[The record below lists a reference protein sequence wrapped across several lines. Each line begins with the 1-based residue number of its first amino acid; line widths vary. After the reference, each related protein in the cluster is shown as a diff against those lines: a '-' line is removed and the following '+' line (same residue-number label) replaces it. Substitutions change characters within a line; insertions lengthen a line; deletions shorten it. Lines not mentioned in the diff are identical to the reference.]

1 MNQKTFLILLL
12 LFSLLSSTNAADP
25 SVLAIYGDG
34 VHSFYAGKFQQSYDY
49 LSEVIEIG
57 TDDPRV
63 YYFRGLSALRLGSQR
78 DADDDFTKGATFEAE
93 RGNTRTISRAL
104 ERIQGPDRLLLE
116 QCRSKARLALA
127 ERQAPQLSRTRQ
139 SFLSGERR
147 YSGIG
152 GSESQDNLPKPPV
165 EVENST
171 QENKSAE
178 VDDVVGKTDEAQP
191 MLPLGAEK
199 AQRDSDAFFGTK
211 DKEASG
217 DKEESRNKEAFG
229 MKEKPEPSDSDPS
242 VKKSKTLFDDP
253 FGDDPFADGPRRTDP
268 KPEQPVPNADNKTM
282 SADDSNDPFNFAPRK
297 PTGSNTQ
304 RDQIEMQ
311 NEMLDAEAADS
322 RDQRDAMNER
332 DAAAGD

>member
-1 MNQKTFLILLL
+1 MHQKTFLTLLV
-12 LFSLLSSTNAADP
+12 LFSFLSSTNAADP
-25 SVLAIYGDG
+25 SVLAIYGEG
-34 VHSFYAGKFQQSYDY
+34 VHSFYAGNFQQSYDY

-63 YYFRGLSALRLGSQR
+63 YYFRGLSALRLGSQK

-93 RGNTRTISRAL
+93 RGNTRTVSRAL

-116 QCRSKARLALA
+116 QSRSKARLALA
-127 ERQAPQLSRTRQ
+127 ERQEPQLNRTRQ
-139 SFLSGERR
+139 SFLSGGRR

-152 GSESQDNLPKPPV
+152 GTESQENLPKPAV
-165 EVENST
+165 ELEPMP
-171 QENKSAE
+171 EDKSAE
-178 VDDVVGKTDEAQP
+178 VDVVAEKADEAQP
-191 MLPLGAEK
+191 MQPLGAEK

-211 DKEASG
+211 DKEESG
-217 DKEESRNKEAFG
+217 DREAFD
-229 MKEKPEPSDSDPS
+229 MNEKPEPAESDPGT
-242 VKKSKTLFDDP
+242 KKPKALFDDP

-268 KPEQPVPNADNKTM
+268 MPGQPVPNADDKTM
-282 SADDSNDPFNFAPRK
+282 SSGDSNDPFNFAPRK

-322 RDQRDAMNER
+322 RDQREAMNER

>member
-1 MNQKTFLILLL
+1 MHQKTFLTLLV
-12 LFSLLSSTNAADP
+12 LFSFLSSTNAADP
-25 SVLAIYGDG
+25 SVLAIYGEG
-34 VHSFYAGKFQQSYDY
+34 VHSFYAGNFQQSYDY

-63 YYFRGLSALRLGSQR
+63 YYFRGLSALRLGSQK

-93 RGNTRTISRAL
+93 RGNTRTVSRAL

-116 QCRSKARLALA
+116 QSRSKARLALA
-127 ERQAPQLSRTRQ
+127 ERQEPQLNRTRQ
-139 SFLSGERR
+139 SFLSGGRR

-152 GSESQDNLPKPPV
+152 GTESQENLPKPAV
-165 EVENST
+165 ELEPMP
-171 QENKSAE
+171 EDKSAE
-178 VDDVVGKTDEAQP
+178 VDVVAEKADEAQP
-191 MLPLGAEK
+191 MQPLGAEK
-199 AQRDSDAFFGTK
+199 AQRDFDAFFGTK
-211 DKEASG
+211 DKEESG
-217 DKEESRNKEAFG
+217 DKEVFDMN
-229 MKEKPEPSDSDPS
+229 EKPEPAESDPGT
-242 VKKSKTLFDDP
+242 KKPKALFDDP

-268 KPEQPVPNADNKTM
+268 MPGQPVPNADDKTM
-282 SADDSNDPFNFAPRK
+282 SSGDSNDPFNFAPRK

-322 RDQRDAMNER
+322 RDQREAMNER

>member
-1 MNQKTFLILLL
+1 MHQKTFLTLLV
-12 LFSLLSSTNAADP
+12 LFSLLSSTKAADP
-25 SVLAIYGDG
+25 SVLAIYGEG
-34 VHSFYAGKFQQSYDY
+34 VHSFYAGNFQQSYDY

-63 YYFRGLSALRLGSQR
+63 YYFRGLSALRLGSQK

-93 RGNTRTISRAL
+93 RGNTRTVSRAL

-116 QCRSKARLALA
+116 QSRSKARLALA
-127 ERQAPQLSRTRQ
+127 ERQEPQLSSSRQ
-139 SFLSGERR
+139 SFLSSGRR

-152 GSESQDNLPKPPV
+152 GTESQENLPKPAV
-165 EVENST
+165 ELEPMP
-171 QENKSAE
+171 EDKPAE
-178 VDDVVGKTDEAQP
+178 VDVVAEKADEAQP
-191 MLPLGAEK
+191 MQPLGAEK
-199 AQRDSDAFFGTK
+199 AQRDSDAFFGAK
-211 DKEASG
+211 DKEESG
-217 DKEESRNKEAFG
+217 DKEAFD
-229 MKEKPEPSDSDPS
+229 MNEKLEPAESDPGT
-242 VKKSKTLFDDP
+242 KKPKALFDDP

-268 KPEQPVPNADNKTM
+268 MPGQPVLNADDKTM
-282 SADDSNDPFNFAPRK
+282 SSGDSNDPFNFAPRK

-322 RDQRDAMNER
+322 RDQREAMNER

>member
-1 MNQKTFLILLL
+1 MHQKTFLTLLV

-25 SVLAIYGDG
+25 SVLAIYGEG
-34 VHSFYAGKFQQSYDY
+34 VHSFYAGNFQQSYDY

-63 YYFRGLSALRLGSQR
+63 YYFRGLSALRLGSQK

-93 RGNTRTISRAL
+93 RGNTRTVSRAL

-116 QCRSKARLALA
+116 QSRSKARLALA
-127 ERQAPQLSRTRQ
+127 ERQEPQLSSSRQ
-139 SFLSGERR
+139 SFLSGGRR

-152 GSESQDNLPKPPV
+152 GTESQEKLPNPAV
-165 EVENST
+165 EIEPMA
-171 QENKSAE
+171 EDKSAE
-178 VDDVVGKTDEAQP
+178 VDVVAEKADEAQP
-191 MLPLGAEK
+191 MQPLGAEK

-211 DKEASG
+211 DKGESG
-217 DKEESRNKEAFG
+217 DREAFD
-229 MKEKPEPSDSDPS
+229 MNEKPEPAESDPGT
-242 VKKSKTLFDDP
+242 KKPKALFDDP

-268 KPEQPVPNADNKTM
+268 MPGQPVPNADDKTM
-282 SADDSNDPFNFAPRK
+282 SSGDSNDPFNFAPRK

-322 RDQRDAMNER
+322 RDQREAMNER

>member
-1 MNQKTFLILLL
+1 MHQKTFLTLLV
-12 LFSLLSSTNAADP
+12 LFSFLSSTNAADP
-25 SVLAIYGDG
+25 SVLAIYGEG
-34 VHSFYAGKFQQSYDY
+34 VHSFYAGNFQQSYDY

-57 TDDPRV
+57 TDDARV
-63 YYFRGLSALRLGSQR
+63 YYFRGLSALRLGSQK

-93 RGNTRTISRAL
+93 RGNTRTVSRAL

-116 QCRSKARLALA
+116 QSRSKARLALA
-127 ERQAPQLSRTRQ
+127 ERQEPQLSSSRQ
-139 SFLSGERR
+139 SFLSGGRR

-152 GSESQDNLPKPPV
+152 GTESQENLPKPAV
-165 EVENST
+165 ELEPMP
-171 QENKSAE
+171 EDKSAE
-178 VDDVVGKTDEAQP
+178 VDVVAEKADEAQP
-191 MLPLGAEK
+191 MQPLGAEK

-211 DKEASG
+211 DKEESG
-217 DKEESRNKEAFG
+217 DREAFD
-229 MKEKPEPSDSDPS
+229 MNEKPEPAESDPGT
-242 VKKSKTLFDDP
+242 KKPKALFDDP

-268 KPEQPVPNADNKTM
+268 MPGQPVPNADDKTM
-282 SADDSNDPFNFAPRK
+282 SSGDSNDPFNFAPRK

-322 RDQRDAMNER
+322 RDQREAMNER

>member
-1 MNQKTFLILLL
+1 MHQKTFLTLLV
-12 LFSLLSSTNAADP
+12 LFSFLSSTNAADP
-25 SVLAIYGDG
+25 SVLAIYGEG
-34 VHSFYAGKFQQSYDY
+34 VHSFYAGNFQQSYDY

-63 YYFRGLSALRLGSQR
+63 YYFRGLSALRLGSQK

-93 RGNTRTISRAL
+93 RGNTRTVSRAL

-116 QCRSKARLALA
+116 QSRSKARLALA
-127 ERQAPQLSRTRQ
+127 ERQEPQLSSSRQ
-139 SFLSGERR
+139 SFLSGGRR

-152 GSESQDNLPKPPV
+152 GTESQENLPKPAV
-165 EVENST
+165 EIEPMP
-171 QENKSAE
+171 EDKSAE
-178 VDDVVGKTDEAQP
+178 VDVVAEKADEAQP
-191 MLPLGAEK
+191 MQPLGAEK

-211 DKEASG
+211 DKEESG
-217 DKEESRNKEAFG
+217 DREAFD
-229 MKEKPEPSDSDPS
+229 MNEKPEPAESDPGT
-242 VKKSKTLFDDP
+242 KKPKALFDDP

-268 KPEQPVPNADNKTM
+268 MPGQPVPNADDKTM
-282 SADDSNDPFNFAPRK
+282 SSGDSNDPFNFAPRK

-322 RDQRDAMNER
+322 RDQREAMNER

>member
-1 MNQKTFLILLL
+1 MHQKTFLTLLV
-12 LFSLLSSTNAADP
+12 LFSFLSSTNAADP
-25 SVLAIYGDG
+25 SVLAIYGEG
-34 VHSFYAGKFQQSYDY
+34 VHSFYAGNFQQSYDY

-63 YYFRGLSALRLGSQR
+63 YYFRGLSALRLGSQK

-93 RGNTRTISRAL
+93 RGNTRTVSRAL

-116 QCRSKARLALA
+116 QSRSKARLALA
-127 ERQAPQLSRTRQ
+127 ERQEPQLSSSRQ
-139 SFLSGERR
+139 SFLSGGRR

-152 GSESQDNLPKPPV
+152 GTESQENLPKPAV
-165 EVENST
+165 ELEPMP
-171 QENKSAE
+171 EDKSAE
-178 VDDVVGKTDEAQP
+178 VDVVAEKADEAQP
-191 MLPLGAEK
+191 MQPLGAEK

-211 DKEASG
+211 DKEESG
-217 DKEESRNKEAFG
+217 DREAFD
-229 MKEKPEPSDSDPS
+229 MNEKPEPAESDPGT
-242 VKKSKTLFDDP
+242 KKPKALFDDP

-268 KPEQPVPNADNKTM
+268 MPGQPVPNADDKTM
-282 SADDSNDPFNFAPRK
+282 SSGDSNDPFNFAPRK

-322 RDQRDAMNER
+322 RDQREAMNER

>member
-1 MNQKTFLILLL
+1 MHQKTFLTLLV
-12 LFSLLSSTNAADP
+12 LFSFLSSTNAADP
-25 SVLAIYGDG
+25 SVLAIYGEG
-34 VHSFYAGKFQQSYDY
+34 VHSFYAGNFQQSYDY

-63 YYFRGLSALRLGSQR
+63 YYFRGLSALRLGSQK

-93 RGNTRTISRAL
+93 RGNTRTVSRAL

-116 QCRSKARLALA
+116 QSRSKARLALA
-127 ERQAPQLSRTRQ
+127 ERQEPQLNRTRQ
-139 SFLSGERR
+139 SFLSGGRR

-152 GSESQDNLPKPPV
+152 GTESQENLPKPAV
-165 EVENST
+165 ELEPMP
-171 QENKSAE
+171 EDKSAE
-178 VDDVVGKTDEAQP
+178 VDVVAEKADEAQP
-191 MLPLGAEK
+191 MQPLGAEK

-211 DKEASG
+211 DKEESG
-217 DKEESRNKEAFG
+217 DKEVFDMN
-229 MKEKPEPSDSDPS
+229 EKPEPAESDPGT
-242 VKKSKTLFDDP
+242 KKPKALFDDP

-268 KPEQPVPNADNKTM
+268 MPGQPVPNADDKTM
-282 SADDSNDPFNFAPRK
+282 SSGDSNDPFNFAPRK

-322 RDQRDAMNER
+322 RDQREAMNER

>member
-1 MNQKTFLILLL
+1 MHQKTFLTLLV
-12 LFSLLSSTNAADP
+12 LFSFLSSTNAADP
-25 SVLAIYGDG
+25 SVLAIYGEG
-34 VHSFYAGKFQQSYDY
+34 VHSFYAGNFQQSYDY

-57 TDDPRV
+57 TDDARV
-63 YYFRGLSALRLGSQR
+63 YYFRGLSALRLGSQK

-93 RGNTRTISRAL
+93 RGNTRTVSRAL

-116 QCRSKARLALA
+116 QSRSKARLALA
-127 ERQAPQLSRTRQ
+127 ERQEPQLSSSRQ
-139 SFLSGERR
+139 SFLSGGRR

-152 GSESQDNLPKPPV
+152 GTESQENLPKPAV
-165 EVENST
+165 ELEPMP
-171 QENKSAE
+171 EDKSAE
-178 VDDVVGKTDEAQP
+178 VDVVAEKADEAQP
-191 MLPLGAEK
+191 MQPLGAEK

-211 DKEASG
+211 DKEESG
-217 DKEESRNKEAFG
+217 DKEAFD
-229 MKEKPEPSDSDPS
+229 MNEKPEPAESDPGM
-242 VKKSKTLFDDP
+242 KKPKALFDDP

-268 KPEQPVPNADNKTM
+268 MPGQPVPNADDKTM
-282 SADDSNDPFNFAPRK
+282 SSGDSNDPFNFAPRK

-322 RDQRDAMNER
+322 RDQREAMNER

>member
-1 MNQKTFLILLL
+1 MHQKTFLTLLV
-12 LFSLLSSTNAADP
+12 LFSFLSSTNAADP
-25 SVLAIYGDG
+25 SVLAIYGEG
-34 VHSFYAGKFQQSYDY
+34 VHSFYAGNFQQSYDY

-63 YYFRGLSALRLGSQR
+63 YYFRGLSALRLGSQK

-93 RGNTRTISRAL
+93 RGNTRTVSRAL

-116 QCRSKARLALA
+116 QSRSKARLALA
-127 ERQAPQLSRTRQ
+127 ERQEPQLNRTRQ
-139 SFLSGERR
+139 SFLSGGRR

-152 GSESQDNLPKPPV
+152 GTESQENLPKPAV
-165 EVENST
+165 ELEPMP
-171 QENKSAE
+171 EDKSAE
-178 VDDVVGKTDEAQP
+178 VDVVAEKADEAQP
-191 MLPLGAEK
+191 MQPLGAEK
-199 AQRDSDAFFGTK
+199 AQRDFDAFFGTK
-211 DKEASG
+211 DKEESG
-217 DKEESRNKEAFG
+217 DKEAFD
-229 MKEKPEPSDSDPS
+229 MNEKPEPAESDPGT
-242 VKKSKTLFDDP
+242 KKPKALFDDP

-268 KPEQPVPNADNKTM
+268 MPGQPVPNADDKTM
-282 SADDSNDPFNFAPRK
+282 SSGDSNDPFNFAPRK

-322 RDQRDAMNER
+322 RDQREAMNER

>member
-1 MNQKTFLILLL
+1 MHQKTFLTLLV
-12 LFSLLSSTNAADP
+12 LFSFLSSTNAADP
-25 SVLAIYGDG
+25 SVLAIYGEG
-34 VHSFYAGKFQQSYDY
+34 VHSFYAGNFQQSYDY

-63 YYFRGLSALRLGSQR
+63 YYFRGLSALRLGSQK

-93 RGNTRTISRAL
+93 RGNTRTVSRAL

-116 QCRSKARLALA
+116 QSRSKARLALA
-127 ERQAPQLSRTRQ
+127 ERQEPQLNRTRQ
-139 SFLSGERR
+139 SFLSGGRR

-152 GSESQDNLPKPPV
+152 GTESQENLPKPAV
-165 EVENST
+165 ELEPMP
-171 QENKSAE
+171 EDKSAE
-178 VDDVVGKTDEAQP
+178 VDVVAEKADEAQP
-191 MLPLGAEK
+191 MQPLGAEK

-211 DKEASG
+211 DKEESG
-217 DKEESRNKEAFG
+217 DREAFD
-229 MKEKPEPSDSDPS
+229 MNEKPEPAESDPGA
-242 VKKSKTLFDDP
+242 KKPKALFDDP

-268 KPEQPVPNADNKTM
+268 MPGQPVPNADDKTM
-282 SADDSNDPFNFAPRK
+282 SSGDSNDPFNFAPRK

-322 RDQRDAMNER
+322 RDQREAMNER